1 MYLKAVRVAI
11 THPYA
16 WPEVRRGA
24 ERIAVET
31 ARALATRGHDVT
43 LLTAGSRPER
53 SRLAGFSM
61 VRFRRLFASPYRHEQ
76 SFALRIMPHLVKGRF
91 DAVHSLMPLD
101 ATAAVLTQRFGGHVT
116 VYEEMGIPWRSFWDG
131 LRDRRVREYLVKSV
145 DVYGCMSEF
154 ARQTLE
160 GEWGRRGDLIP
171 GGVRVSDF
179 SPALEREQA
188 PTILFSAVLDE
199 PRKGLADLLASLAI
213 LVKDEP
219 KLQLWLSGP
228 GDPSA
233 VVGAAP
239 PAVRDLVTHLSLGSP
254 HEQGERYARAW
265 VTALPSISESF
276 GLVLIESLAAGTPIV
291 VVDDAAPPSL
301 VTAETG
307 AIARPHDPASL
318 AEALRTGFAL
328 ARNPRTPAACRSFA
342 LRYDWDAGIAPLL
355 EDLYERGGPG

>member
-1 MYLKAVRVAI
+1 MYFEAVRVAV

-31 ARALATRGHDVT
+31 ARALVARGHEVT

-53 SRLAGFSM
+53 NQVDGFSL
-61 VRFRRLFASPYRHEQ
+61 VRLRRLFASPYRHEQ
-76 SFALRIMPHLVKGRF
+76 SFALRIMPHLVRGHF
-91 DAVHSLMPLD
+91 DAVHALMPFD
-101 ATAAVLTQRFGGHVT
+101 ALAAVLTQRLGGHVT
-116 VYEEMGIPWRSFWDG
+116 VYEEMGIPWRSFWRG

-160 GEWGRRGDLIP
+160 DEWGRRGDLIP
-171 GGVRVSDF
+171 GGVRLSDF
-179 SPALEREQA
+179 SPALEREPA

-199 PRKGLADLLASLAI
+199 PRKGLGDLLASLAI

-233 VVGAAP
+233 IIRAAP
-239 PAVRDLVTHLSLGSP
+239 AEARDLVIHLPLGSP

-276 GLVLIESLAAGTPIV
+276 GLVLIESLATGTPIV

-301 VTAETG
+301 VTPATG
-307 AIARPHDPASL
+307 ASARPHDPASL
-318 AEALRTGFAL
+318 AEALRTGLAL
-328 ARNPRTPAACRSFA
+328 ARDPQTAEACRSFA
-342 LRYDWDAGIAPLL
+342 LGYDWQDGIAPLL
-355 EDLYERGGPG
+355 EDLYSRGRSS